1 VVALELRLNSP
12 VTLGTAQFSD
22 GHILG
27 SEIRA
32 EEAAMAPQI
41 APAWRSRLL
50 RPEHRPLWGLAVT
63 ASAAIHGG
71 IVLLALGGTTRWQPF
86 ELYRDAPRQ
95 TRAVPIA
102 YLIPP
107 PTSPKPPGPSRPA
120 PASRPVR
127 VLRTSSPGPDGPAPV
142 THLSVQGATLALAD
156 ASPVADPGGTEF
168 AVAARSLMPGE
179 MVGIGNLGPEGPGD
193 NKPAPPTEGGI
204 AGRGRMQ
211 VAELVSPAG
220 TACPTLHRP
229 TDWDGSA
236 DGFVVAVAFVV
247 DSTGVVDPAT
257 LRVVQSPNRVRIAGE
272 FYSHIYAVSGTA
284 ETDPSLRQ
292 TGGEWDSLA
301 VDDVRRHV
309 KYLAFRPALRDG
321 RPERSTVMV
330 SCQSR

>member
-1 VVALELRLNSP
+1 MAL
-12 VTLGTAQFSD
+12 
-22 GHILG
+22 H
-27 SEIRA
+27 
-32 EEAAMAPQI
+32 I
-41 APAWRSRLL
+41 APTWPRRLL
-50 RPEHRPLWGLAVT
+50 RAEYRPSWALAVPL
-63 ASAAIHGG
+63 SAAIHGG
-71 IVLLALGGTTRWQPF
+71 ILLVALGGTVRWQLF
-86 ELYRDAPRQ
+86 ELYRDPPRQ
-95 TRAVPIA
+95 TRVVPVA

-107 PTSPKPPGPSRPA
+107 PTAPKPPGPSRPA
-120 PASRPVR
+120 PASRSVR
-127 VLRTSSPGPDGPAPV
+127 ALRPSSPGPDGAAPV
-142 THLSVQGATLALAD
+142 THLSIQGATLALAD
-156 ASPVADPGGTEF
+156 GSPVADPGGTEF

-179 MVGIGNLGPEGPGD
+179 MVGIGNLGPDGPGD
-193 NKPAPPTEGGI
+193 NKPAPPTEGGM

-229 TDWDGSA
+229 ADWGGSA

-247 DSTGVVDPAT
+247 DSTGAVDPAT
-257 LRVVQSPNRVRIAGE
+257 LRVVQSPNRVRVSGE

-284 ETDPSLRQ
+284 ETDASLRQ

-330 SCQSR
+330 SCQCR